1 MTEPYSQTTLSR
13 LKEIE
18 LESFKAFI
26 SVCEILNLKYYILG
40 GTLLGAVRHKGFIPW
55 DDDID
60 VGMPRA
66 DYEIFIREGQALLPK
81 NLFIQSI
88 HSEDNYIMCFAKIRN
103 SNTTFIETSVRNL
116 KINHGIY
123 IDIFP
128 LDFYPE
134 KKSEQQRFW
143 IKKRLYDRRIAC
155 KFTTTGSDHLLYKL
169 KSLIVSC
176 MYPSIKHVKKKRE
189 ILYTKLSNSSL
200 LANLGG
206 AWGIKEIMP
215 ASWYGDGIKLEFE
228 DLYVNAPRDYDK
240 WLTHVYGNY
249 MELPPIEERVGH
261 HYADII
267 DTEKSFEHYIN

>member
-1 MTEPYSQTTLSR
+1 
-13 LKEIE
+13 
-18 LESFKAFI
+18 
-26 SVCEILNLKYYILG
+26 
-40 GTLLGAVRHKGFIPW
+40 
-55 DDDID
+55 
-60 VGMPRA
+60 
-66 DYEIFIREGQALLPK
+66 
-81 NLFIQSI
+81 
-88 HSEDNYIMCFAKIRN
+88 
-103 SNTTFIETSVRNL
+103 
-116 KINHGIY
+116 
-123 IDIFP
+123 
-128 LDFYPE
+128 
-134 KKSEQQRFW
+134 
-143 IKKRLYDRRIAC
+143 
-155 KFTTTGSDHLLYKL
+155 
-169 KSLIVSC
+169 